1 MSFQFRISQSYLSQ
15 IIREVFDAIVTR
27 MMSEYLDEP
36 TEELWLDNAAK
47 FQRKFNFPN
56 CLGAIDGKH
65 IRIRCPSNS
74 GSLYYN
80 YKNYFSTVLLAIAN
94 AEYKFIAI
102 DVGSYGREGDAGIFK
117 KSIMGQRIIS
127 DNFKIPREDFLPGKK
142 FKIVET
148 SSKHSFQFFCRH
160 WH

>member
-1 MSFQFRISQSYLSQ
+1 
-15 IIREVFDAIVTR
+15 
-27 MMSEYLDEP
+27 MMSEILSEP

-65 IRIRCPSNS
+65 IRITCPSNS

-80 YKNYFSTVLLAIAN
+80 YKGFFSTVLLAIAN

-117 KSIMGQRIIS
+117 KSVMGQKITS
-127 DNFKIPREDFLPGKK
+127 NNFNIPRDDFLPGKG
-142 FKIVET
+142 FNLDI
-148 SSKHSFQFFCRH
+148 
-160 WH
+160 